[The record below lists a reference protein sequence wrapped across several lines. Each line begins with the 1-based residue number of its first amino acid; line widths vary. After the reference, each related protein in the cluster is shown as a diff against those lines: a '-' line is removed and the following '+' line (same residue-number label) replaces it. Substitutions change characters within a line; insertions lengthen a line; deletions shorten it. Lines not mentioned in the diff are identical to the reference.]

1 MPFWPWSR
9 SSHHS
14 SSSYR
19 PGYARSASS
28 YSRTGSSSY
37 YRRRSRDGYVERLV
51 HKFKH
56 LLRELWYYLRR
67 NPVKVFFLVI
77 MPLVSGGALAAVA
90 SQFGVKLPGFL
101 SGKNARGM
109 SEAFGGGREGFGGG
123 RGGGMGAMAG
133 AAEGLGGM
141 GGNIGT
147 LMNLAKMF
155 V

>member
-1 MPFWPWSR
+1 
-9 SSHHS
+9 
-14 SSSYR
+14 
-19 PGYARSASS
+19 
-28 YSRTGSSSY
+28 
-37 YRRRSRDGYVERLV
+37 V

-101 SGKNARGM
+101 SGRNAKGM
-109 SEAFGGGREGFGGG
+109 SEALGGGGYYGSKGYGGSHG
-123 RGGGMGAMAG
+123 SSGGLGDMAG
-133 AAEGLGGM
+133 GLGGLASM
-141 GGNIGT
+141 AGGGNIGT